1 MVEII
6 ETNERKHSVRFGFN
20 ALREF
25 SKMTGM
31 TLSELENLGSDMTL
45 DHAITLMYCGFKD
58 GARKEKVNFRYSVDD
73 IADWIDD
80 DETLIEKV
88 FKVFEDQF
96 NTESGKKK

>member
-6 ETNERKHSVRFGFN
+6 ETNERKHPIRFGFN

-31 TLSELENLGSDMTL
+31 TLSQLESLGNDMTL

-73 IADWIDD
+73 ISDWIDD
-80 DETLIEKV
+80 DESLIEKV

-96 NTESGKKK
+96 NSEAEKKK